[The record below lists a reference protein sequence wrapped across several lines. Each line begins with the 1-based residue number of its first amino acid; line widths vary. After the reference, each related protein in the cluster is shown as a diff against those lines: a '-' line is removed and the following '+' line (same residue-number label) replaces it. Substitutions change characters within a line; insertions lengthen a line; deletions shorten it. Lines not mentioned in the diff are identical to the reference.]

1 MPSPLGESSRSE
13 CLAGMDMLH
22 EMFERQARR
31 LESQLYQRAQDQQRI
46 QIMSSQ
52 AHQAAQQV
60 RQLEQLHVEQAA
72 RIRQGTIALQKL
84 REQLEE
90 MARDYEAACSACAA
104 HESDLGQLRAALQAA
119 RPGALE
125 SLALHA
131 GAVPS
136 AAVLREKAEALRAG
150 IHEASQTF
158 EQQIGATPL
167 TAVAMS
173 SDFNPLH
180 DLSAVADYASK
191 ASPRA
196 ASSAPE

>member
-31 LESQLYQRAQDQQRI
+31 LESQLFQRAQDQQRI
-46 QIMSSQ
+46 EMMQSQ
-52 AHQAAQQV
+52 AGAATQQV
-60 RQLEQLHVEQAA
+60 RLLEQLHVEQAA

-84 REQLEE
+84 REQLEQ
-90 MARDYEAACSACAA
+90 MARDYDAACSACAA
-104 HESDLGQLRAALQAA
+104 HEAD
-119 RPGALE
+119 
-125 SLALHA
+125 
-131 GAVPS
+131 
-136 AAVLREKAEALRAG
+136 AAVLREALRQVRPEALESLQLQAGTVPSVASLRAKADALRAQ
-150 IHEASQTF
+150 IAESSQTI
-158 EQQIGATPL
+158 EQHIGATPL

-173 SDFNPLH
+173 SDCNPLH

-196 ASSAPE
+196 AMTG